1 MHTHVSRE
9 EWVFRGLAIA
19 MCLAMVGLAVMP
31 AVSVG
36 ELAAYGY
43 ETSHHSLARAAFM
56 TEMIVGGSEL
66 SWMMASAAFTG
77 PVGWIAGA
85 MVVGAIF

>member
-1 MHTHVSRE
+1 M
-9 EWVFRGLAIA
+9 FRGLAIA
-19 MCLAMVGLAVMP
+19 MVLAMVGMAVMP

-56 TEMIVGGSEL
+56 TEFGIGSAEL
-66 SWMMASAAFTG
+66 GWMMASAAFTG

-85 MVVGAIF
+85 MVVTAMF